1 MMDEDLPTD
10 LPVRQAQH
18 FKREVCAGLSK
29 TRKSIP
35 CQFFYDDAGSALFE
49 RITDLPEYYPTRTE
63 IGILRACA
71 DGIASRTPDGATL
84 VEFGS
89 GSSVKTE
96 ILLAACPSL
105 ARYIPIDVSS
115 TSLESAQT
123 RLQALFPMLRV
134 TPVVGDFSS
143 GALALP
149 DLREAATLGF
159 FPGST
164 IGNFTHKSAV
174 ELLGRFKGL
183 LGPNSRL
190 IVGADLRK
198 SSEILIPAYNDAA
211 GVTAAF
217 NLNLLVRINRELAG
231 TFDLAR
237 FEHLAT
243 YDIEAGRIDMFLVSA
258 ADQSV
263 MVAGRWFE
271 FAAGEP
277 IHTEI
282 SQKYHVEELQGL
294 ARRAGWQV
302 SAAWTDPRRLFSV
315 HEFVASAST

>member
-1 MMDEDLPTD
+1 MMDEDFHAAPT
-10 LPVRQAQH
+10 VRSAAR

-29 TRKSIP
+29 TQKSIP

-71 DGIASRTPDGATL
+71 DEIASRTPDGATL

-96 ILLAACPSL
+96 ILLAARPSIT
-105 ARYIPIDVSS
+105 RYIPIDVSPA
-115 TSLESAQT
+115 SLEGAQA
-123 RLQALFPMLRV
+123 RLQALFPKLRV
-134 TPVVGDFSS
+134 TPVVGDFST
-143 GALALP
+143 GELTLP
-149 DLREAATLGF
+149 DLCGAAALGF

-164 IGNFTHKSAV
+164 IGNFTHESAV

-183 LGPNSRL
+183 LGPDSRL

-198 SSEILIPAYNDAA
+198 SSDILIPAYNDAA

-243 YDIEAGRIDMFLVSA
+243 YDIETGRIDMYLVSA

-263 MVAGRWFE
+263 MVAGRRFE
-271 FAAGEP
+271 FATGER

-282 SQKYHVEELQGL
+282 SQKYHVEELQAL
-294 ARRAGWQV
+294 ARRAGWRV
-302 SAAWTDPRRLFSV
+302 VAAWTDPQRLFSL
-315 HEFVASAST
+315 HELAALT